1 MTSADSNKS
10 AGTEGRLSGWTGDVV
25 EIPALT
31 VHELFE
37 RAVRRT
43 DTADGTG
50 PEAVAVV
57 HGSRTVTYGELDRQ
71 ADHIRDRL
79 LDAGVASG
87 DAVGLCLRRSP
98 ELFAAMLGVL
108 KAGACYLPM
117 DSVDPDERLRYVA
130 NQAGGINAFIVDG
143 SRDLPVGTARVLVL
157 NETWRAETVE
167 EGGGGRGEN
176 QAVGQDAAAYVLHT
190 SGSTGRPKSVALS
203 HRSLVNMLLWH
214 DRTRRGAC
222 RSRTAQIC
230 TVSFDFS
237 FHEIFSTLCFG
248 GTLVVADDEVRR
260 NPVALAGFLSE
271 QRIERLFAPVTV
283 LKQLAEA
290 AAGGTAPLVLA
301 DVVTTGE
308 RLQVTTAMAELF
320 GRSGARLH
328 NHYGATEFQDAV
340 TYSLSGDPGSWPAS
354 VPIGKPIDNVRVY
367 LLDAELRQVPVG
379 AEGEVCVAGA
389 GVAQGYLGSPDLT
402 AERFV
407 PDPYGDGLLYRTG
420 DLGRA
425 ASDGTIECLGRMDD
439 QIKIQ
444 GMRVE
449 PGEIEALLSARPD
462 VHEAA
467 VLAHELDGHPRLVA
481 HLVLQ
486 EEASRDGVAW
496 RLHLH
501 LTDLLPPHMMPDAY
515 VVLDAMPLTPSGKT
529 DRRRLT
535 PPTVFE
541 RLQDATLASP
551 ASPTEQLVTEV
562 WQDVLLLDSVG
573 AEDNFFDIGGTS
585 LHAVEVQD
593 LLAERLGLS
602 LSTVDLFKL
611 QTARELAAHL
621 DRARTGTATGSGLAT
636 DSS

>member
-1 MTSADSNKS
+1 MTSAVSNQS
-10 AGTEGRLSGWTGDVV
+10 AGPGGRLSGWTGDVF

-37 RAVRRT
+37 RAVRAT
-43 DTADGTG
+43 GTGDGTG
-50 PEAVAVV
+50 PETVAVV
-57 HGSRTVTYGELDRQ
+57 HGTRTVTYGELDRQ
-71 ADHIRDRL
+71 ADRVRDGL

-117 DSVDPDERLRYVA
+117 DSADPDERLRHVVD
-130 NQAGGINAFIVDG
+130 QAGGIGAYVVDG

-157 NETWRAETVE
+157 DEPWRAAAGE
-167 EGGGGRGEN
+167 EGGGGGGGGR
-176 QAVGQDAAAYVLHT
+176 AVGQDAAAYVLHT
-190 SGSTGRPKSVALS
+190 SGSTGRPKSVALT

-214 DRTRRGAC
+214 DRTRPGTC
-222 RSRTAQIC
+222 RSRTAQVC
-230 TVSFDFS
+230 TASFDFS

-271 QRIERLFAPVTV
+271 QHIERLFAPVTV

-308 RLQVTTAMAELF
+308 RLRVTPAMAELF

-328 NHYGATEFQDAV
+328 NHYGATEFQDAA
-340 TYSLSGDPGSWPAS
+340 THTLSGDPGSWPAS
-354 VPIGKPIDNVRVY
+354 VPIGRPIDNVRVY

-389 GVAQGYLGSPDLT
+389 GVARGYLGSPELT

-425 ASDGTIECLGRMDD
+425 TADGTIECLGRMDD

-481 HLVLQ
+481 YLVLRKK
-486 EEASRDGVAW
+486 ARRDGATR
-496 RLHLH
+496 RLHRH
-501 LTDLLPPHMMPDAY
+501 LAGLLPPYMMPDAY

-535 PPTVFE
+535 PPAVFE
-541 RLQDATLASP
+541 RLQDAGP
-551 ASPTEQLVTEV
+551 ARPGSPTEQLVIEV
-562 WQDVLLLDSVG
+562 WQDVLRLDSVG
-573 AEDNFFDIGGTS
+573 AEDNFFEIGGTS

-593 LLAERLGLS
+593 LLAGQLGLS
-602 LSTVDLFKL
+602 VSAADIFRQQTV
-611 QTARELAAHL
+611 RELAAQL
-621 DRARTGTATGSGLAT
+621 DRARTGTGHG
-636 DSS
+636 

>member
-1 MTSADSNKS
+1 MTSAVSDQS
-10 AGTEGRLSGWTGDVV
+10 ADAAGRLSGWAGDVV
-25 EIPALT
+25 DIPALT

-37 RAVRRT
+37 RAVRGT
-43 DTADGTG
+43 GTEYGTG

-57 HGSRTVTYGELDRQ
+57 HGSRSVTYGELDRQ
-71 ADHIRDRL
+71 ADRVRDRL
-79 LDAGVASG
+79 LDEGVASG

-117 DSVDPDERLRYVA
+117 DSADPDERLRHVA
-130 NQAGGINAFIVDG
+130 GQAGGIRAFVVDG
-143 SRDLPVGTARVLVL
+143 SRDLPIGTARVLVL
-157 NETWRAETVE
+157 DEQWRAAAGEDSG
-167 EGGGGRGEN
+167 GGGGRDRV
-176 QAVGQDAAAYVLHT
+176 VGQDAAAYVLHT

-214 DRTRRGAC
+214 DRTRPGTC
-222 RSRTAQIC
+222 RSRTAQVC

-271 QRIERLFAPVTV
+271 QHIERLFAPVTV

-290 AAGGTAPLVLA
+290 ATGGTAPLVLA

-308 RLQVTTAMAELF
+308 RLRVTAAMAELF

-340 TYSLSGDPGSWPAS
+340 THTLSGDPGRWPGS
-354 VPIGKPIDNVRVY
+354 VPIGRPIDNVRVY
-367 LLDAELRQVPVG
+367 LLDTELRQVPVG

-389 GVAQGYLGSPDLT
+389 GVARGYLGSPDLT

-425 ASDGTIECLGRMDD
+425 AEDGTIECLGRKDD

-481 HLVLQ
+481 HLVLRD
-486 EEASRDGVAW
+486 EARREGAAR
-496 RLHLH
+496 RLHQH
-501 LTDLLPPHMMPDAY
+501 LADLLPPHMMPEAY

-529 DRRRLT
+529 DRRRLA
-535 PPTVFE
+535 PPAVFE
-541 RLQDATLASP
+541 RLQDAAPTRP
-551 ASPTEQLVTEV
+551 GSPTEQLVTEV
-562 WQDVLLLDSVG
+562 WEDVLHLESVG

-585 LHAVEVQD
+585 LHAVEAQD

-602 LSTVDLFKL
+602 VSVVDLFRL
-611 QTARELAAHL
+611 QTARELAAQL
-621 DRARTGTATGSGLAT
+621 DRARKDTGS
-636 DSS
+636 S